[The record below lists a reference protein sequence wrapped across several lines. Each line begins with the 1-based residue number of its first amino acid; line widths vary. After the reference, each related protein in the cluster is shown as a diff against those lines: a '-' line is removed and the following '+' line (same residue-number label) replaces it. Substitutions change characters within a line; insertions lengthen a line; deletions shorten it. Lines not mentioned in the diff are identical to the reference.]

1 MATITRMFGA
11 LSTATLLGFATPAST
26 AGLSS
31 PDGVATDWGGF
42 YVGGQLG
49 GAWSDTDWSYQNPNW
64 FNTLGPM
71 IVINAF
77 DMDGTGLLGGGQAGF
92 NYQSG
97 AWLFGIEG
105 SVAGTD
111 LSDSR
116 PSPFFPT
123 IDRYTS
129 DISLL
134 TTVTG
139 RLGYAG
145 DRWLAYAKGGWAG
158 ADVELTLFDR
168 IERVRASSDT
178 WADGWTVGAGAEYAL
193 GASFSLALEYNY
205 ADLDTGNW
213 TLRCNCPS
221 GLGGGTPVIDGDIA
235 IQSVTARL
243 NYRFGK

>member
-31 PDGVATDWGGF
+31 PDDVATDWGGF

-71 IVINAF
+71 IVINDF

-221 GLGGGTPVIDGDIA
+221 GLGGGTPVMDGDIA

-243 NYRFGK
+243 NYRLGK